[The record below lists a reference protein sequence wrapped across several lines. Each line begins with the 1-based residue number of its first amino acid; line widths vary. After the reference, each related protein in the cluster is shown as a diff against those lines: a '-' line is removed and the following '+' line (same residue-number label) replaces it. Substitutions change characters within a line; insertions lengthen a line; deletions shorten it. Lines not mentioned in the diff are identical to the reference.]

1 VLNEARDGSLP
12 VCQPAPTATGGLN
25 QGLNQPAAS
34 PLSFCCAMH
43 YLCAGA
49 LADVGLAAGAAK
61 DGILQLRRLP
71 HPAPSAAL
79 HRGRTPCAGGV
90 GGWLGGKRGRVG
102 CEQGR
107 QQAQYCCV
115 PACLPAAARDPP
127 PATRPALTCP
137 CPSPPTLPL
146 ACCPS
151 LPLQAP
157 IPELAQLRQGPGW
170 QQHGLRVT
178 SEAAEPLSA
187 PPCAPALDIELT
199 IERWED
205 SGQAVRG
212 HWGPIPWAVA
222 SPGCRAAA
230 SLPLCAQSAHRCA
243 PMRTCLCVW
252 LQGQRLC
259 RRPAVPFL

>member
-1 VLNEARDGSLP
+1 
-12 VCQPAPTATGGLN
+12 
-25 QGLNQPAAS
+25 
-34 PLSFCCAMH
+34 MH
-43 YLCAGA
+43 HLCAGA

-61 DGILQLRRLP
+61 DGFLQLRRLP
-71 HPAPSAAL
+71 HPATGAAL
-79 HRGRTPCAGGV
+79 HRGRTPRAGGGVGGVVGGV
-90 GGWLGGKRGRVG
+90 GGWEGGREGGLDVSRAG
-102 CEQGR
+102 NR
-107 QQAQYCCV
+107 PSIA
-115 PACLPAAARDPP
+115 ACLPAAARDPP

-137 CPSPPTLPL
+137 CPSPPTPPL